1 MSRRGADA
9 PPGAGEHPIR
19 VLLVDDHAVVRK
31 GLRALLDREAGI
43 EVAGEAEDGEQ
54 ALRAVDRLR
63 PDVILMDLEMPG
75 IGGVE
80 ATRQI
85 TQQRPDTKVVVLTSH
100 AAEEDVFP
108 ALKAGALGYLLKHSA
123 PEDVLHA
130 IRQAH
135 RGETVLY
142 PAIARM
148 VLQELHRPPRP
159 RQAATSDPLSE
170 RELEVLRLIARGL
183 SNQEIADTLV
193 VGEATVRSHVSSILR
208 KLQLASRT
216 QAALYALR
224 TGLAA
229 LEDPPPAAPR
239 GIGS

>member
-1 MSRRGADA
+1 VST
-9 PPGAGEHPIR
+9 PIR

-31 GLRALLDREAGI
+31 GLAALLEREPGI
-43 EVAGEAEDGEQ
+43 EVVGEAEDGT
-54 ALRAVDRLR
+54 RAVRMVERLR

-75 IGGVE
+75 TNGIE

-85 TQQRPDTKVVVLTSH
+85 TEQHTDAKIVVLTSH

-123 PEDVLHA
+123 PDDVLNA
-130 IRQAH
+130 IRQAQ
-135 RGETVLY
+135 RGETVLH
-142 PAIARM
+142 PSIARM
-148 VLQELHRPPRP
+148 VLHELHRPPQP
-159 RQAATSDPLSE
+159 KQPATPDPLSE
-170 RELEVLRLIARGL
+170 RELEVLRLLARGM

-224 TGLAA
+224 EGFASL
-229 LEDPPPAAPR
+229 DH
-239 GIGS
+239 

>member
-1 MSRRGADA
+1 MSDRDDR
-9 PPGAGEHPIR
+9 PIR
-19 VLLVDDHAVVRK
+19 VLLVDDHVVVRK

-54 ALRAVDRLR
+54 AVRAEERLR
-63 PDVILMDLEMPG
+63 PDVVLMDLEMPG
-75 IGGVE
+75 GGGIE
-80 ATRQI
+80 ATRRI
-85 TQQRPDTKVVVLTSH
+85 TEARPDARVVVLTSH
-100 AAEEDVFP
+100 ASEEAVFP

-123 PEDVLHA
+123 PEEVLLA

-135 RGETVLY
+135 RGETVLH

-148 VLQELHRPPRP
+148 VLQELHHPPAAP
-159 RQAATSDPLSE
+159 RQAPAPDALSE
-170 RELEVLRLIARGL
+170 RELEVLRLIARGM

-193 VGEATVRSHVSSILR
+193 VGEATVRSHVSAILR

-224 TGLAA
+224 SGLADLDDA
-229 LEDPPPAAPR
+229 PPAQ
-239 GIGS
+239 

>member
-1 MSRRGADA
+1 MSEPTERA
-9 PPGAGEHPIR
+9 IR

-31 GLRALLDREAGI
+31 GLRALLEREPGI
-43 EVAGEAEDGEQ
+43 EVVGEAEDGE
-54 ALRAVDRLR
+54 RAVLLVERLR

-80 ATRQI
+80 AARQI
-85 TQQRPDTKVVVLTSH
+85 GERHPDVKIVVLTSH

-123 PEDVLHA
+123 PEDVLRA
-130 IRQAH
+130 IHQAH
-135 RGETVLY
+135 RGETVLH
-142 PAIARM
+142 PTIARM
-148 VLQELHRPPRP
+148 VLQELNRPAQP
-159 RQAATSDPLSE
+159 RQAATTDPLSE
-170 RELEVLRLIARGL
+170 RELEVLRLVARGM

-224 TGLAA
+224 
-229 LEDPPPAAPR
+229 E
-239 GIGS
+239 GIASLQDGQDV

>member
-1 MSRRGADA
+1 MTDSV
-9 PPGAGEHPIR
+9 EKPIR

-31 GLRALLDREAGI
+31 GMRALLDREAGI
-43 EVAGEAEDGEQ
+43 EVAGEAENGDQ
-54 ALRAVDRLR
+54 AVHAADRLR

-75 IGGVE
+75 TGGIE

-85 TQQRPDTKVVVLTSH
+85 TAEHPETRIVVLTSH

-123 PEDVLHA
+123 PEEVLQA

-135 RGETVLY
+135 RGETVLH
-142 PAIARM
+142 PSIARM
-148 VLQELHRPPRP
+148 VLQELNRPAQAKQPR
-159 RQAATSDPLSE
+159 TTEPLSE
-170 RELEVLRLIARGL
+170 RELEVLRLLARGM

-224 TGLAA
+224 EGLASLDEA
-229 LEDPPPAAPR
+229 DLSR
-239 GIGS
+239 

>member
-1 MSRRGADA
+1 MTDSGDK
-9 PPGAGEHPIR
+9 PIR

-31 GLRALLDREAGI
+31 GMRALLDREAGI
-43 EVAGEAEDGEQ
+43 ELAGEAENGDQ
-54 ALRAVDRLR
+54 AVHAADRLR

-75 IGGVE
+75 TGGIE

-85 TQQRPDTKVVVLTSH
+85 TAHHPETRIVVLTSH

-123 PEDVLHA
+123 PEEVLQA

-135 RGETVLY
+135 RGETVLH
-142 PAIARM
+142 PSIARM
-148 VLQELHRPPRP
+148 VLQELNRPAQVKQPR
-159 RQAATSDPLSE
+159 TTEPLSE
-170 RELEVLRLIARGL
+170 RELEVLRLLARGM

-224 TGLAA
+224 EGLASLDEA
-229 LEDPPPAAPR
+229 DLSR
-239 GIGS
+239 

>member
-1 MSRRGADA
+1 VTDSS
-9 PPGAGEHPIR
+9 EKPIR

-31 GLRALLDREAGI
+31 GMRALLDREPGI
-43 EVAGEAEDGEQ
+43 EVVGEAENGEQ
-54 ALRAVDRLR
+54 AVHAANRLR
-63 PDVILMDLEMPG
+63 PEVILMDLEMPG
-75 IGGVE
+75 TGGIE

-85 TQQRPDTKVVVLTSH
+85 TAERPDIRIVVLTSH

-123 PEDVLHA
+123 PEEVLEA
-130 IRQAH
+130 IRRAH
-135 RGETVLY
+135 RGETALH

-148 VLQELHRPPRP
+148 VLQELNRPA
-159 RQAATSDPLSE
+159 QAKLPKTAEPLSE
-170 RELEVLRLIARGL
+170 RELEVLRLLARGM
-183 SNQEIADTLV
+183 SNQEIADALV

-224 TGLAA
+224 EGLASLDEA
-229 LEDPPPAAPR
+229 DLCP
-239 GIGS
+239 

>member
-1 MSRRGADA
+1 MTDEAAR
-9 PPGAGEHPIR
+9 PIR

-31 GLRALLDREAGI
+31 GLRALFDLDPGI
-43 EVAGEAEDGEQ
+43 EVVGEAEDGEQ
-54 ALRAVDRLR
+54 AVQSVDRLR

-80 ATRQI
+80 AARQI
-85 TQQRPDTKVVVLTSH
+85 SERHPDSKIVVLTSH

-123 PEDVLHA
+123 PDDVVGA
-130 IRQAH
+130 IRQAY
-135 RGETVLY
+135 RGETVLH

-148 VLQELHRPPRP
+148 VLQELNRPPA
-159 RQAATSDPLSE
+159 RQPATTDPLSE
-170 RELEVLRLIARGL
+170 REHEVLKLVARGM

-193 VGEATVRSHVSSILR
+193 VGEATVRSHVSAILR

-224 TGLAA
+224 EGLAS
-229 LEDPPPAAPR
+229 LEDSDLP
-239 GIGS
+239 S